1 MNAQVPVI
9 WHDYTGR
16 IIAQSY
22 IPSKRDI
29 DYYKRDYPLAA
40 HGVVADPVSVRIP
53 PSRYCT
59 PWCVCTHDSV

>member
-40 HGVVADPVSVRIP
+40 HGVVAEHVSEPENYLIIKRQPIYSP
-53 PSRYCT
+53 IE
-59 PWCVCTHDSV
+59 